1 MYQPEKPDG
10 DGHTRR
16 NRPAGKFH
24 PVLSELKGEKETNRH
39 GKQVNKTFK
48 RAAEIMETT
57 KPPKC

>member
-1 MYQPEKPDG
+1 
-10 DGHTRR
+10 
-16 NRPAGKFH
+16 
-24 PVLSELKGEKETNRH
+24 LSELKGEKETNRH